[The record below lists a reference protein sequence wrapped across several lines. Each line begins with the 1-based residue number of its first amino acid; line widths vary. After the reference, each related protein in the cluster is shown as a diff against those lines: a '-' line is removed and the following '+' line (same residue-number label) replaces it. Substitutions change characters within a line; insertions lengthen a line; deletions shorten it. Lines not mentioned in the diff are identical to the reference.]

1 MTKRQRGRKGESQEE
16 KGGREKDEE
25 ASDDEEMEQDGAAVV
40 DEREIDEGTSTA
52 HRKVTAG

>member
-1 MTKRQRGRKGESQEE
+1 MKRQRGRKGESQEE